1 MRLRIKKQTN
11 KVEKVNLAHLKAY
24 KIKGRT
30 KASAM
35 YRLSQMRAY
44 EIRQMFKNVS
54 VETELRDKVEARL
67 NTSYFIAYS
76 KQLIYQA

>member
-1 MRLRIKKQTN
+1 MRLRIKKHTN

-44 EIRQMFKNVS
+44 EIRQMFKNIS
-54 VETELRDKVEARL
+54 VDTELRDKVEARL
-67 NTSYFIAYS
+67 NASYFTFNS